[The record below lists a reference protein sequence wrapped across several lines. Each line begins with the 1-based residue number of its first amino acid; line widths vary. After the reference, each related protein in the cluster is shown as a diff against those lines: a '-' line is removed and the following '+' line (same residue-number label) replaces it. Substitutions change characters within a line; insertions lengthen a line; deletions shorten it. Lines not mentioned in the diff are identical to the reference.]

1 MTFIGHTYAG
11 LGFPFNIDGTRML
24 SSGFDTKAYV
34 WGFTNGTALTEYTE
48 QTNLT
53 TGNAFIHGGK
63 QAATGSADGTVRIWD
78 AETGETIKIIPV
90 EGGGGSL
97 KLTPDGRTLV
107 AGTLL
112 RKVIGWDIETWQET
126 VNFQAHQ
133 GVISGGDFYANG
145 TQLLTAGF
153 EGTAKVWEFPSG
165 EELATLFGH
174 QGNVAE
180 VTYGPEDKIAYT

>member
-1 MTFIGHTYAG
+1 
-11 LGFPFNIDGTRML
+11 
-24 SSGFDTKAYV
+24 
-34 WGFTNGTALTEYTE
+34 
-48 QTNLT
+48 
-53 TGNAFIHGGK
+53 
-63 QAATGSADGTVRIWD
+63 
-78 AETGETIKIIPV
+78 
-90 EGGGGSL
+90 
-97 KLTPDGRTLV
+97 
-107 AGTLL
+107 
-112 RKVIGWDIETWQET
+112 VIGWDIETWQET